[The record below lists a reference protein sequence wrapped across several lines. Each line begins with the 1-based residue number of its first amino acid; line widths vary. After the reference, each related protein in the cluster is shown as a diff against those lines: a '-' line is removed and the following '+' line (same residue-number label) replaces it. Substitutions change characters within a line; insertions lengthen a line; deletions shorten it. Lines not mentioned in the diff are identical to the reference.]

1 MTATTV
7 ERENM
12 RAEDLSGKRA
22 VVTGASSG
30 IGQAT
35 AIALAEAGADVA
47 SIHLAD
53 PDGAAE
59 TVAEVERLGRRAL
72 MVEGTTASAEQV
84 EAFAGR
90 VEREL
95 GPIDVWVNN
104 AARLLVRPFMETSEA
119 DWHDL
124 LGANL
129 HGYVH
134 GCRAALARMVPRGA
148 GRIVNVSSITAVQP
162 ISQAAAYVTAKGGV
176 VALTKALAVEFGGQ
190 GIGVNAVAPGATET
204 ALTAAFYTPAVRR
217 AYEERIALARVGRPE
232 DVAKAVV
239 FLASDASAYMT
250 GHELVVDGGMT
261 VNGNVGIAADAAPA

>member
-1 MTATTV
+1 MSID
-7 ERENM
+7 
-12 RAEDLSGKRA
+12 DLSGKRA

-35 AIALAEAGADVA
+35 AIALAQAGADVA

-53 PDGAAE
+53 GGDGAAATAAAIE
-59 TVAEVERLGRRAL
+59 AAGRRAL

-84 EAFAGR
+84 EAFADR
-90 VEREL
+90 VERDL

-104 AARLLVRPFMETSEA
+104 AAQLLVRPFMETSED

-124 LGANL
+124 LGSNL

-134 GCRAALARMVPRGA
+134 GCRAALRRMLPRRA

-162 ISQAAAYVTAKGGV
+162 ISLAAAYVTAKGGV
-176 VALTKALAVEFGGQ
+176 VALTKALAVEFGGE

-204 ALTAAFYTPAVRR
+204 ALTADFYTPAVRR
-217 AYEERIALARVGRPE
+217 AYEERIALGRVGRPE

-239 FLASDASAYMT
+239 FLASDAAGYLA

-261 VNGNVGIAADAAPA
+261 LNGNVGIAADAGPAA